1 MSAAKEAKARR
12 SRLKRPSKAKLSL
25 LKQVLVKNCFS
36 KQKMFPRKDPHLK
49 TDSGGAI
56 QSIFGSSFQPLEEIK
71 NLSCWPKKS
80 LETIF
85 ASPFQ
90 PVGFAFK
97 QGKSPLFSANQPAH
111 HLPEEEEAQLAHLP
125 EEEEEL
131 SFTTLEAAELDAW
144 DESWDRTWAQQQLTD
159 ADWFKASAKMFS
171 LQENQDESGGEDQ
184 DHCQDQDQDQDQE
197 EGFSKIQPSSFSN
210 FLDIP
215 ILGGVNDKELD
226 EYKEKMDKYE
236 QQMIKNKTNLENHFY
251 DVNFS

>member
-97 QGKSPLFSANQPAH
+97 QGKSPLFNQPAH
-111 HLPEEEEAQLAHLP
+111 LP
-125 EEEEEL
+125 EEEEL

-184 DHCQDQDQDQDQE
+184 DQVQDQDQDQDQE

>member
-97 QGKSPLFSANQPAH
+97 QGKSPLFNQP
-111 HLPEEEEAQLAHLP
+111 AHLP

-184 DHCQDQDQDQDQE
+184 DQVQDQDQDQDQE

>member
-97 QGKSPLFSANQPAH
+97 QGKSPLFNQPA
-111 HLPEEEEAQLAHLP
+111 HLPEEEEEAHLAHLP
-125 EEEEEL
+125 EEEEL

-184 DHCQDQDQDQDQE
+184 DQE

-210 FLDIP
+210 SLDIP
-215 ILGGVNDKELD
+215 ILGSVNDKELD

-236 QQMIKNKTNLENHFY
+236 QQMIKNKTNLENNFY

>member
-85 ASPFQ
+85 ESPFQ

-97 QGKSPLFSANQPAH
+97 QGKSPLFNQP
-111 HLPEEEEAQLAHLP
+111 AHLP

-184 DHCQDQDQDQDQE
+184 DQVQDQDQE

-210 FLDIP
+210 SLDIP
-215 ILGGVNDKELD
+215 ILGSVNDKELD

>member
-111 HLPEEEEAQLAHLP
+111 HLPEEEE
-125 EEEEEL
+125 EL

-184 DHCQDQDQDQDQE
+184 DQVQDQDQDQDQE

-210 FLDIP
+210 SLDIP
-215 ILGGVNDKELD
+215 ILGSVNDKELD

>member
-97 QGKSPLFSANQPAH
+97 QGKSPLFNQPAH
-111 HLPEEEEAQLAHLP
+111 HLP

-184 DHCQDQDQDQDQE
+184 DQVQDQDQDQE

-210 FLDIP
+210 SLDIP
-215 ILGGVNDKELD
+215 TLGGVNDKELD

-236 QQMIKNKTNLENHFY
+236 QQMIKNKTNLENIFY

>member
-97 QGKSPLFSANQPAH
+97 QGKSPLFNQP
-111 HLPEEEEAQLAHLP
+111 AHLP

-184 DHCQDQDQDQDQE
+184 DQVQDQDQDQE

-210 FLDIP
+210 SLDIP
-215 ILGGVNDKELD
+215 ILGSVNDKELD

>member
-56 QSIFGSSFQPLEEIK
+56 QSIFGSSFQTLEEIK
-71 NLSCWPKKS
+71 NLSYWPKKS

-97 QGKSPLFSANQPAH
+97 QGKSPLFNQPAH
-111 HLPEEEEAQLAHLP
+111 LP
-125 EEEEEL
+125 EEEEL

-184 DHCQDQDQDQDQE
+184 DQVQDQDQDQDQE